1 MNGFAGLAPYRSF
14 FFFFLGKSVGFCF
27 QYIGLF
33 FFLGELACYNFI
45 LFFLDFVQK
54 FFWAFYFYFY
64 FYLRVFLISFKG

>member
-1 MNGFAGLAPYRSF
+1 MGLLGLHRIDH

-45 LFFLDFVQK
+45 LFFSDFVQK
-54 FFWAFYFYFY
+54 FYNILYN
-64 FYLRVFLISFKG
+64 

>member
-1 MNGFAGLAPYRSF
+1 MGLLGLHRIDH
-14 FFFFLGKSVGFCF
+14 FFFFLGKFVGFCF

-45 LFFLDFVQK
+45 LFFSDFVQK

>member
-33 FFLGELACYNFI
+33 FFLVSLPVTI
-45 LFFLDFVQK
+45 LFY
-54 FFWAFYFYFY
+54 FFQI
-64 FYLRVFLISFKG
+64 LFKNFFGLFIFIFIFI